1 MNKNIE
7 NVVEFQAIDWYD
19 YNTTDSKENMVSN
32 NYKTDANN
40 QEEVMVP
47 SPDSDGDDDGDGD
60 GDIYV
65 NKYKFQIFGRDRQGK
80 SVIVSVNDYTPFY
93 FVQIPDKW
101 GSTHLKLLVSG
112 LKGKLP
118 KELAETL
125 MVDKCKIVKRKIFNG
140 FTNGEE
146 FKFVRLVFMNS
157 SAIKYSRKIF
167 SRDQVRFEGLQPH
180 TYQVYESSLDPIL
193 QFMQIRDVKPCGWI
207 RAVNCRPNPL
217 HTCVADINVVTSF
230 SNIVPFQEN
239 MIAQFV
245 RESYDIECICQCDDE
260 GFPNFRRRK
269 DEIIQIGSTFRRYP
283 DKNSY
288 IKYIIT
294 QKKCA
299 PVDDPL
305 IKVIE
310 AVDEKDLLLKYRD
323 IVNYENPDVRYGYN
337 SHGFDDVYIY
347 ERAKLL
353 KIDKE
358 FLKMGRNRFFGSWFQ
373 EKKLSSSGLGQNVLK
388 FIESNGRVSLDIMKV
403 IQREHNLP
411 NYKLDFVA
419 EHFLEQNK
427 NDLDHL
433 KLFAN
438 YIEGKP
444 EQIREIAEYCVQ
456 DCELLHNLVDFL
468 NILPNNMAMSNVSIV
483 PLTYIF
489 MRGQGIKIFS
499 LVSDQCRKHGI
510 LIREIESE
518 GTTEGFEGAYV
529 YEPREAKI
537 FYEPVGVMDFNSLYP
552 SIMIAHNLS
561 QDSIVL
567 DQKYDNL
574 PGIKYNTYQYRNP
587 ETGVVKSAK
596 FVDHLANPEFTGILS
611 TILQHLLDER
621 AATREQ
627 IKVISN
633 AIGKVKEG
641 APVETVIGILK
652 SNERVPNTIRL
663 DEVTELI
670 TNKQIDEVIALMK
683 SKIMILDS
691 FQLAFKVCAN
701 SIYGQCGS
709 SFSKIRCK
717 AISACV
723 TAQGKNYLKLS
734 EEHVREKYGAET
746 IYGDSVPSDEP
757 ILIQTSN
764 GQVDYKTIDELS
776 DGNWYD
782 NYHGNKYWSKPFE
795 ANLKVWTEKGW
806 TKIVRV
812 IKHTTQKKIYRVL
825 THTGC
830 VDVTE
835 DHSLLDPKAKK
846 VTPKDIKVG
855 TELLHAN
862 LPKVEMNTGISKE
875 EAYVYGLFYAD
886 GSCGTYNC
894 PSGIKSSWAI
904 NKGNLD
910 YLNEAK
916 RCLEVCEPNLQFVI
930 MDTMESSHV
939 YKLSPRGKNVRQL
952 VTKYRNLFYD
962 SQKYKIVPKCILN
975 ATKEIKESFM
985 KGYYDGDG
993 DKVGPSKRM
1002 CNKGK
1007 IGSAGLYYM
1016 VSQLGYNV
1024 SINTRTDHKDKIYRI
1039 TFSNNK
1045 FRRNADSIKKLTLL
1059 RESTNE
1065 YVYDLETE
1073 SHHFA
1078 AGVGRLIVHN
1088 TDSIFVKFN
1097 VDGVVDPSLPDE
1109 ENQYRKREE
1118 CRRLGV
1124 QAADEI
1130 TKKIGIKPM
1139 KLGFEK
1145 VCHPLM
1151 LLRKKRYMYQKFE
1164 FDMRKAQFM
1173 AMGVLLKRRDNCAIV
1188 QTIYR
1193 DIVDILMTH
1202 GTMKDVVKYLLKQ
1215 FMKFK
1220 EYNKQRSRLRKEKY
1234 AEHLKLFTTS
1244 KTLKSRESYKF
1255 PERIEHRVLADRMT
1269 KRDPGNP
1276 PKPNDRIQFV
1286 YVKVPIKY
1294 DANGKKMKMLQGDMI
1309 ETPEY
1314 ILEHNLE
1321 IDYKFYLT
1329 NKMKEPIMEI
1339 LEMEYSKE
1347 KVKEIFNKLIER
1359 YDTA

>member
-1 MNKNIE
+1 MNQTNTNI
-7 NVVEFQAIDWYD
+7 NSDVVEFQAIDWYD
-19 YNTTDSKENMVSN
+19 YNTTDSKERMVSN
-32 NYKTDANN
+32 NYQAIAKN
-40 QEEVMVP
+40 QEVVVPP
-47 SPDSDGDDDGDGD
+47 SPDDDDDDDADGEN
-60 GDIYV
+60 GDIYI
-65 NKYKFQIFGRDRQGK
+65 NKYKFQIFGRNRQGE
-80 SVIVSVNDYTPFY
+80 SVIVTVNDYTPFY
-93 FVQIPDKW
+93 FIQIPDKW
-101 GSTHLKLLVSG
+101 GSTHLKLLLNG
-112 LKGKLP
+112 LKSKLP

-125 MVDKCKIVKRKIFNG
+125 MVDKCKIVKRKVFNG

-167 SRDQVRFEGLQPH
+167 SREQVRFEGLQPH

-217 HTCVADINVVTSF
+217 QTCAADINVVCSF
-230 SNIVPFQEN
+230 NNIGSIQEN
-239 MIAQFV
+239 MIAGFV

-288 IKYIIT
+288 IKYIVT

-310 AVDEKDLLLKYRD
+310 AENEKDLLLKYRD
-323 IVNYENPDVRYGYN
+323 IVNYENPDIRYGYN

-358 FLKMGRNRFFGSWFQ
+358 FLRMGRNRFFGSWFQ
-373 EKKLSSSGLGQNVLK
+373 EKKLSSSGLGQNILK
-388 FIESNGRVSLDIMKV
+388 FIESNGRVSIDIMKV
-403 IQREHNLP
+403 IQRDHNLP

-510 LIREIESE
+510 LIREIDNEGASE
-518 GTTEGFEGAYV
+518 AFEGAYV
-529 YEPREAKI
+529 YEPREAAI

-567 DQKYDNL
+567 DPKYDNL
-574 PGIKYNTYQYRNP
+574 PGVKYNTYQYRNP

-611 TILQHLLDER
+611 VILRYLLDER

-627 IKVISN
+627 IKVIGN
-633 AIGKVKEG
+633 AIKKIKEG
-641 APVETVIGILK
+641 ANTEKVIEVLM
-652 SNERVPNTIRL
+652 SNERVPNTIRINEVRELL
-663 DEVTELI
+663 D
-670 TNKQIDEVIALMK
+670 NKKVDEVIAIME
-683 SKIMILDS
+683 SKIKILDS
-691 FQLAFKVCAN
+691 FQLAFKITAN

-709 SFSKIRCK
+709 PFSKIRCK

-746 IYGDSVPSDEP
+746 IYGD
-757 ILIQTSN
+757 
-764 GQVDYKTIDELS
+764 
-776 DGNWYD
+776 
-782 NYHGNKYWSKPFE
+782 
-795 ANLKVWTEKGW
+795 
-806 TKIVRV
+806 
-812 IKHTTQKKIYRVL
+812 
-825 THTGC
+825 
-830 VDVTE
+830 
-835 DHSLLDPKAKK
+835 
-846 VTPKDIKVG
+846 
-855 TELLHAN
+855 
-862 LPKVEMNTGISKE
+862 
-875 EAYVYGLFYAD
+875 
-886 GSCGTYNC
+886 
-894 PSGIKSSWAI
+894 
-904 NKGNLD
+904 
-910 YLNEAK
+910 
-916 RCLEVCEPNLQFVI
+916 
-930 MDTMESSHV
+930 
-939 YKLSPRGKNVRQL
+939 
-952 VTKYRNLFYD
+952 
-962 SQKYKIVPKCILN
+962 
-975 ATKEIKESFM
+975 
-985 KGYYDGDG
+985 
-993 DKVGPSKRM
+993 
-1002 CNKGK
+1002 
-1007 IGSAGLYYM
+1007 
-1016 VSQLGYNV
+1016 
-1024 SINTRTDHKDKIYRI
+1024 
-1039 TFSNNK
+1039 
-1045 FRRNADSIKKLTLL
+1045 
-1059 RESTNE
+1059 
-1065 YVYDLETE
+1065 
-1073 SHHFA
+1073 
-1078 AGVGRLIVHN
+1078 

-1097 VDGVVDPSLPDE
+1097 VDSVVDPSLPDE

-1124 QAADEI
+1124 QAAAEI
-1130 TKKIGIKPM
+1130 TAKIGINPM

-1151 LLRKKRYMYQKFE
+1151 LLRKKRYMYQKYE
-1164 FDMRKAQFM
+1164 FDMRKATFT

-1193 DIVDILMTH
+1193 DIVDILIAH

-1286 YVKVPIKY
+1286 YIKVPDKY
-1294 DANGKKMKMLQGDMI
+1294 DTNGKKVKTLQGDKI

-1329 NKMKEPIMEI
+1329 NKLKEPIMEI
-1339 LEMEYSKE
+1339 LEMDYSKE
-1347 KVKEIFNKLIER
+1347 KVKEIFSKLIER